1 MKELFRVAYELDRRN
16 LPFALVT
23 VIGTDGIIPRQNG
36 RMLVREDGS
45 FISTIP
51 VFRGRMSKSCVKTFQ
66 TGSYHFKS
74 NAETSL

>member
-36 RMLVREDGS
+36 RMQRNLRKIHQFCHMKREWRLNRSG
-45 FISTIP
+45 TP
-51 VFRGRMSKSCVKTFQ
+51 M
-66 TGSYHFKS
+66 
-74 NAETSL
+74 

>member
-36 RMLVREDGS
+36 RMLVKEDGS
-45 FISTIP
+45 FISTI
-51 VFRGRMSKSCVKTFQ
+51 RGPLITKV
-66 TGSYHFKS
+66 
-74 NAETSL
+74 